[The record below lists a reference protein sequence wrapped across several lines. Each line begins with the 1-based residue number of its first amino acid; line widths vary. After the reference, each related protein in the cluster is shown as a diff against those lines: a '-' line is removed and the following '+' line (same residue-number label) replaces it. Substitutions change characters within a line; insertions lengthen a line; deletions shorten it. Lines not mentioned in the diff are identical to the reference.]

1 MEATFERTID
11 ALEGIFAFV
20 ERFAAAHELDETA
33 LYAANLA
40 VEELFT
46 NLVRHNAGG
55 TQRIE
60 IDLEAEGGRLTVRL
74 RDFDVDP
81 VDLSGETPP
90 DVSLPLEKRQ
100 PGGLGMHLVRT
111 LFDSL
116 SYDYRDRTLSVT
128 AVKNLEDSHV

>member
-1 MEATFERTID
+1 MEATFERTIG
-11 ALEGIFAFV
+11 ALEGLFAFV
-20 ERFAAAHELDETA
+20 ERFADAHELDEATR
-33 LYAANLA
+33 YAANLA

-55 TQRIE
+55 TRRIQLDMAVE
-60 IDLEAEGGRLTVRL
+60 SGRLTIRL
-74 RDFDVDP
+74 MDFDVDP
-81 VDLSGETPP
+81 VDLSGEAPP
-90 DVSLPLEKRQ
+90 DVNLPLEQRR

>member
-11 ALEGIFAFV
+11 ALDGIFAFV
-20 ERFAAAHELDETA
+20 ERFAAERELDESA

-55 TQRIE
+55 ARRIE
-60 IDLEAEGGRLTVRL
+60 VALELESGRLTIRL
-74 RDFDVDP
+74 KDFDVDP
-81 VDLSGETPP
+81 VDLSAGEPP

-116 SYDYRDRTLSVT
+116 SYDYRDRTFSVT
-128 AVKNLEDSHV
+128 AVKNLEDTHV

>member
-11 ALEGIFAFV
+11 ALDGLFAFV
-20 ERFAAAHELDETA
+20 ERFAAEQALDESA

-55 TQRIE
+55 TRRIE
-60 IDLEAEGGRLTVRL
+60 VDMEVADDRLTIRL
-74 RDFDVDP
+74 KDFDVDP
-81 VDLSGETPP
+81 VDLSGEAPP